1 MSFYKISVILQLC
14 YLILISDTALFQNTA
29 QKTEVGLYM
38 LYYLQIENF
47 CSGIKC
53 RRSTKYQML
62 QKKYRAL
69 WRKPWLMRRH
79 PGSLNSDR
87 HRKAHFLRLPEVKLY
102 QVLNSLLP
110 KHQYGKVPHNLAG
123 RGWVNMVN

>member
-47 CSGIKC
+47 CSVIKC

-62 QKKYRAL
+62 QKKISSPVA
-69 WRKPWLMRRH
+69 KT
-79 PGSLNSDR
+79 
-87 HRKAHFLRLPEVKLY
+87 
-102 QVLNSLLP
+102 
-110 KHQYGKVPHNLAG
+110 LAYEKSS
-123 RGWVNMVN
+123 RVTEL